1 MRIASKALMVKIT
14 VISIKFQGAK
24 CIKSIQ
30 RHQQAMDLKQ
40 NISGQI
46 VLSTWDKEISKKGFF
61 YLHKSDLS
69 QNKRK

>member
-1 MRIASKALMVKIT
+1 
-14 VISIKFQGAK
+14 
-24 CIKSIQ
+24 
-30 RHQQAMDLKQ
+30 MDLKQ

-61 YLHKSDLS
+61 YPHKSDLS